1 MSRSCDRRS
10 TTPTAATA
18 SSASSAATAR
28 PASPARPAALAAALV
43 IALLAWPG
51 LAAAHQASIA
61 HSTVRVQPGQAAVEY
76 ELVLSAASA
85 AEILAL
91 PQGAPLTAAQ
101 VERGQ
106 PALLAYAH
114 ARIAIG
120 DGAHA
125 CAPAADSTHVRHEP
139 AGDVVLA
146 WRMDCPRALATLV
159 LDYQLFFDRDPL
171 HRGLARIQHGDQAV
185 LAELTAARRS
195 FAWELG
201 APPPATGLAFV
212 QSGVE
217 HIVFGFDHIAFL
229 LALLLAVAVRR
240 PPGMRAGWE
249 IRGLGQS
256 WRRTALIVT
265 SFTIA
270 HSLTLIAASLGW
282 ITLDARLVECVIAAS
297 IVFVAVENI
306 LRPDAPHRSLITF
319 GFGLMHGLGF
329 ASMLAELLPPS
340 GVVAPLLLF
349 NAGVELGQL
358 AIVVVLLPLLAL
370 CVRLTGART
379 YRLVLLPFG
388 SAVLA
393 TLGALWL
400 VERLFEITILGF

>member
-1 MSRSCDRRS
+1 M
-10 TTPTAATA
+10 
-18 SSASSAATAR
+18 
-28 PASPARPAALAAALV
+28 AALV
-43 IALLAWPG
+43 LALLASP
-51 LAAAHQASIA
+51 AAAHQASIA
-61 HSTVRVQPGQAAVEY
+61 HSTVRVQPGQDAVDY
-76 ELVLSAASA
+76 ELLLSPASA
-85 AEILAL
+85 SEILAL
-91 PQGAPLTAAQ
+91 PAGAPLTAEH

-106 PALLAYAH
+106 AALLAYARGH
-114 ARIAIG
+114 IAIG

-125 CAPAADSTHVRHEP
+125 CAPAAPAQARREP

-146 WRMDCPRALATLV
+146 WRLECPAALATLV

-171 HRGLARIQHGDQAV
+171 HRGLVRVQHGEQSV
-185 LAELTAARRS
+185 VAELTAAQRR
-195 FAWELG
+195 FAWDLG
-201 APPPATGLAFV
+201 EPPPATGLAFV

-229 LALLLAVAVRR
+229 LALLLAVVVRR
-240 PPGMRAGWE
+240 PAGMRTGWE
-249 IRGLGQS
+249 TRGLGQS
-256 WRRTALIVT
+256 WARTALIVT

-282 ITLDARLVECVIAAS
+282 IALDSRLVECVIAAS

-306 LRPDAPHRSLITF
+306 LRPDAPRRYLVTF
-319 GFGLMHGLGF
+319 AFGLMHGLGF

-340 GVVAPLLLF
+340 GVVVPLLLF

-358 AIVVVLLPLLAL
+358 GLVVALLPLLCL
-370 CVRLTGART
+370 GVRLMGARA
-379 YRLVLLPFG
+379 YRLVFLPFG

-400 VERLFEITILGF
+400 IERLFEITILGF

>member
-1 MSRSCDRRS
+1 MSRSCDRPGDRPG
-10 TTPTAATA
+10 TVAATV
-18 SSASSAATAR
+18 
-28 PASPARPAALAAALV
+28 ALTALV
-43 IALLAWPG
+43 IALLAWPRP
-51 LAAAHQASIA
+51 AAAHQASIA
-61 HSTVRVQPGQAAVEY
+61 HSTVRVQPGQSAVDY
-76 ELVLSAASA
+76 ELVLSPASA
-85 AEILAL
+85 AEILEL
-91 PQGAPLTAAQ
+91 PQGTPVTAEH

-106 PALLAYAH
+106 PALLAYAQ

-120 DGAHA
+120 DGTHA
-125 CAPAADSTHVRHEP
+125 CEPAAGSMHVRREP

-146 WRMDCPRALATLV
+146 WRVDCPRALATLV

-171 HRGLARIQHGDQAV
+171 HRGLVRIQHGDQSV
-185 LAELTAARRS
+185 VSELTAAQRS

-229 LALLLAVAVRR
+229 LALLLAVVVRR
-240 PPGMRAGWE
+240 PPGMRTTWE
-249 IRGLGQS
+249 TRGLGQS
-256 WRRTALIVT
+256 WGRTALIVT

-282 ITLDARLVECVIAAS
+282 IALDSRLVECVIAAS
-297 IVFVAVENI
+297 IMYVAVENI
-306 LRPDAPHRSLITF
+306 IRPDARHRYLITF
-319 GFGLMHGLGF
+319 AFGLMHGLGF

-340 GVVAPLLLF
+340 GVVVPLLLF

-358 AIVVVLLPLLAL
+358 AIVVLLLPLLCL
-370 CVRLTGART
+370 GVRLAGART

-388 SAVLA
+388 SAILA
-393 TLGALWL
+393 TLGGLWL
-400 VERLFEITILGF
+400 IERLFEITILGF